1 MANNCII
8 NVDRNTGKI
17 VSVNTLDN
25 KPSKL
30 FEAAVG
36 IPFAE
41 TASEMAKIVDNA
53 YTDEIKSMYEGSSK
67 YKYDTG
73 EPMLFTKDSK
83 GKVYSTFEEAI
94 KRGDTSV
101 FSVGFLNPNTD
112 EFIKIKSYRTD
123 DTELGKHLTN
133 LIKEAILSPNRVF
146 ENGNAYYKGEGQYP
160 ETRKASA
167 VLVNF
172 NTMLDSPMTSVEMLN
187 DGDGTLDIKIP
198 SGMSFAISGT
208 DVKVV
213 RLKDSPKDL
222 KDYDNFVDLSA
233 AHAIYKNGLRP
244 VVNSA
249 NKNVKKEDEALVS
262 ALRNFLK
269 DMGFEESVL
278 SKYFEKHGIKYGKI
292 PSVSALADMAEKI
305 VAIADGQ
312 DYTDDLTEE
321 VAHIAL
327 EALAEKNS
335 LVEILASIHLTDE
348 YKENYETYRE
358 LYSKLPQY
366 QNEADLQDAIR
377 MEVAGKVLAKAI
389 RAKFNTQEVVPEEAS
404 IFDKL
409 RQLWDRFVAFFR
421 SQSKPYQSSELIRLN
436 QRIADSII
444 NQNLGLFNQNFYS
457 DRIFYSAATKGS
469 KKIEDELKG
478 VRSTLDNI
486 FNNILKTN
494 TPNKAELDKIVDNM
508 TEHNIISSINEIN
521 ATAQM
526 LLNQIKENV
535 DSALQKGELIP
546 VQDINLF
553 TAVKENIIPT
563 IENLRKKIDPKVFNI
578 GDTKVS
584 NARNSLIESIDDT
597 TKIVSRLNP
606 SVVEDFSKQVDTIV
620 DDVLSDTALTDKQKE
635 ELREI
640 TANGLK
646 DVSFWAKNLGLA
658 SQSNNMYIQLIH
670 QKVAQML
677 SDTNVE
683 VKVKGDEIIRR
694 IFKKGLNKYA
704 KNIIKR
710 ISGRGTAYFLSPVN
724 QALFDEDILNLKAT
738 TISQVTGK
746 DIAKIKDSLS
756 KGATTSSL
764 FENEAQAVEFTKK
777 FREGK
782 KLITEQVRKPE
793 YYAEREARFAKADVS
808 EATKETLASISSD
821 RAALYGRIR
830 RSDGT
835 INRQDLTKSEK
846 LVEISI
852 QKRHK
857 MYKSVYDQTGQ
868 IKEGIR
874 LVKKSD
880 LSPAELQEVTRGKF
894 TIPSEYDGYI
904 VTTLPGVKK
913 EDLDD
918 SSRTTLDMNMLSLLY
933 LSEISGK
940 ERSRNASSKFIQQ
953 IEVLEDT
960 NQDAFDWLRANASM
974 TLSQEFY
981 DSIGQ
986 GNKYVDKVQEYI
998 DSITDADEKQIK
1010 QNLLDEYKETQ
1021 TTKLNLLKQ
1030 NRSQRNPLE
1039 IEAQHMPA
1047 LTKKAIID
1055 LESNL
1060 YDIRIDIGLE
1070 LEEDEDTIVKED
1082 NFDKTVNEAFKK
1094 DLIESGMSEYDFALS
1109 HMTGNNKSKV
1119 QTFKQSV
1126 EKLLKGR
1133 TTKIRGSFSDFI
1145 SKSNIDPQLLADMN
1159 STDRAVKREAIDL
1172 IVKQLSTEF
1181 AKENLASYYTRFE
1194 PKGYSEMISK
1204 FESGEFKTSDLFN
1217 DLEGLKAKSDVIKYL
1232 EITPDYSWLEDID
1245 NQESV
1250 NKNYMQDGLS
1260 TQPKLS
1266 KYVDQEFFDKYG
1278 IDMKKWLENPTMDL
1292 NKLTATRNT
1301 EEFEMLRE
1309 SVNLNK
1315 DTIKNYGNSRDVSA
1329 FQRPQISKS
1338 LLEDVITFDY
1348 KDTIR
1353 NIIKT
1358 RVDDKDY
1365 GEVLGGIAS
1374 SDLGV
1379 RVVPK
1384 YFQNKLEDLN
1394 NLTEN
1399 TVEAILLNYKQSVL
1413 YKNRTQAEKSFK
1425 AFEWAITNQKFKE
1438 NGKLGSKF
1446 QKTVPGQTSEYL
1458 KMAKEYIDH
1467 HLYGVKQT
1475 RNMHFSIFGK
1485 EVDLTRLISQMQGFV
1500 RFSNLGFNFYVDA
1513 VSATTGVLNNFSDRI
1528 ADDYFHKSSINR
1540 AMKQSIG
1547 MMGNY
1552 LTESGGINKKS
1563 ALNHLTEYFSLQDF
1577 DSKIKNS
1584 SYSRATRF
1592 LTNSAYKTSKLAN
1605 VPVGPRTLLA
1615 ILNDYRYIDGNF
1627 VNWETFL
1634 ARRKQENSKYTTK
1647 QLEAEW
1653 VKYEKDSL
1661 FDNIEITEKGIK
1673 YNSKFL
1679 SKFEAEGQA
1688 KEAFK
1693 KLTQK
1698 VSVKAK
1704 TLAQLND
1711 GTLNELDQVAAQR
1724 DVLTNVFMMHSG
1736 WLPILLTRRF
1746 KGKQFNISTGRIE
1759 EGHFVT
1765 LFDILYKSVVAK
1777 RRGESVKEL
1786 ILNLE
1791 PYQRK
1796 NLKRFIGE
1804 SLIWSA
1810 ILMLGSAILGA
1821 DDDDD
1826 SYIEDLFQY
1835 IYIRTAS
1842 EFSTQQLPGI
1852 PSALIDK
1859 LKNPIVPMR
1868 TIEML
1873 EPISFLS
1880 KTYDDIVTFGDG
1892 NGSEIYKALKKN
1904 TILKRYDQYNDVQS
1918 QLDSYRYFN
1927 DKTLFNLGSVGKPKE

>member
-1 MANNCII
+1 MANNCLI
-8 NVDRNTGKI
+8 NIDRNTGKLI
-17 VSVNTLDN
+17 SVTT
-25 KPSKL
+25 PTGQSSKL
-30 FEAAVG
+30 FEESAN
-36 IPFAE
+36 IPFTG
-41 TASEMAKIVDNA
+41 TANEVAKIIDNA
-53 YTDEIKSMYEGSSK
+53 YTDEIKSMYEGTNK
-67 YKYDTG
+67 YKYETG
-73 EPMLFTKDSK
+73 EPKVFTKDSK
-83 GKVYSTFEEAI
+83 GKVYENFEEAAI
-94 KRGDTSV
+94 KGNIDS
-101 FSVGFLNPNTD
+101 FSIGFLNPSTD
-112 EFIKIKSYRTD
+112 EFISIKSFRTD
-123 DTELGKHLTN
+123 NNDSAKFLKGLVKEGLLSTKRVLKDGKL
-133 LIKEAILSPNRVF
+133 L
-146 ENGNAYYKGEGQYP
+146 YQGEGQYP
-160 ETRKASA
+160 ESQKASA
-167 VLVNF
+167 VGIQF
-172 NTMLDSPMTSVEMLN
+172 SAKFDHPMANIEVF
-187 DGDGTLDIKIP
+187 DDGTLDIVLPTGLTFAYSQEDTRIVRIEDNP
-198 SGMSFAISGT
+198 SNLSE
-208 DVKVV
+208 
-213 RLKDSPKDL
+213 
-222 KDYDNFVDLSA
+222 YDNFIELSA
-233 AHAIYKNGLRP
+233 AHAISKNGLRP
-244 VVNSA
+244 VTKSA
-249 NKNVKKEDEALVS
+249 KQNVKKEDEALVS

-278 SKYFEKHGIKYGKI
+278 SKYFEKHAIKYGNV
-292 PSVSALADMAEKI
+292 PSVTALADMAEKI
-305 VAIADGQ
+305 VAIADGEN
-312 DYTDDLTEE
+312 YTDDLTEE

-335 LVEILASIHLTDE
+335 LVEILANIHLTEE
-348 YKENYETYRE
+348 YKENYETYKTAF
-358 LYSKLPQY
+358 SKLPQY

-377 MEVAGKVLAKAI
+377 MEVAGKILAKAI
-389 RAKFNTQEVVPEEAS
+389 RAKFNTQEVVSEEAS

-409 RQLWDRFVAFFR
+409 RNLWNRFTAFIQ
-421 SQSKPYQSSELIRLN
+421 SQFKPYHASELIRLN

-444 NQNLGLFNQNFYS
+444 NQNLGLFNKNFYS
-457 DRIFYSAATKGS
+457 DRIFYSAATKNS
-469 KKIEDELKG
+469 KKIENDLKAVRG
-478 VRSTLDNI
+478 VLDNI

-494 TPNKAELDKIVDNM
+494 TPNKAELDKIVDDM

-521 ATAQM
+521 GTAQM
-526 LLNQIKENV
+526 LLNQINESVN
-535 DSALQKGELIP
+535 SALQKGELIP

-563 IENLRKKIDPKVFNI
+563 LENLRKKIDPKTFSI
-578 GDTKVS
+578 GNVKVS
-584 NARNSLIESIDDT
+584 NSRNNLIKSIGETVDL
-597 TKIVSRLNP
+597 VSKLNP
-606 SVVEDFSKQVDTIV
+606 SVVEDFSKQVDAIV
-620 DDVLSDTALTDKQKE
+620 EDVLSNTALTDKQKQ
-635 ELREI
+635 ELRET

-670 QKVAQML
+670 QRVAQMI

-694 IFKKGLNKYA
+694 IFSKGLNKFA
-704 KNIIKR
+704 KSIIKR
-710 ISGRGTAYFLSPVN
+710 IGGKGTAYFLSPVN
-724 QALFDEDILNLKAT
+724 QALFDADILNLKAT
-738 TISQVTGK
+738 IVSQITGK
-746 DIAKIKDSLS
+746 DQAEIKEKIK
-756 KGATTSSL
+756 KGATTASL
-764 FENEAQAVEFTKK
+764 LENENQISEFTKK

-782 KLITEQVRKPE
+782 KLLTEQIRKPE
-793 YYAEREARFAKADVS
+793 YYTEREARFAKADVS
-808 EATKETLASISSD
+808 EVTKETLASISSD

-830 RSDGT
+830 RADGT
-835 INRQDLTKSEK
+835 INRQDLTNSEK
-846 LVEISI
+846 LVEVSI

-868 IKEGIR
+868 IKEGLR

-880 LSPAELQEVTRGKF
+880 LSAAELQEVTKGKF
-894 TIPSEYDGYI
+894 AIPSEYDGYI

-918 SSRTTLDMNMLSLLY
+918 SARVTLDMNTLSLLY

-940 ERSRNASSKFIQQ
+940 ERSRNASQKFIQQ

-960 NQDAFDWLRANASM
+960 KQDAFDWLRANASL

-986 GNKYVDKVQEYI
+986 GNKYVDKVQKYI
-998 DSITDADEKQIK
+998 DSLTDLDEKKIK

-1039 IEAQHMPA
+1039 IEAQHMDA
-1047 LTKKAIID
+1047 LTKKAI
-1055 LESNL
+1055 LELEKNL
-1060 YDIRIDIGLE
+1060 YDIRSDIALE
-1070 LEEDEDTIVKED
+1070 LEEDEETIVEED
-1082 NFDKTVNEAFKK
+1082 NFEKTVNEAFKK
-1094 DLIESGMSEYDFALS
+1094 DVIESGMSEYDFAIK
-1109 HMTGNNKSKV
+1109 HMTSDNKSKV
-1119 QTFKQSV
+1119 EAFRQSV

-1133 TTKIRGSFSDFI
+1133 TTKIRGSFADFI
-1145 SKSNIDPQLLADMN
+1145 SNSKIDPQLIADMN
-1159 STDRAVKREAIDL
+1159 STDRAIKREAIDS
-1172 IVKQLSTEF
+1172 IVKQLSAEF
-1181 AKENLASYYTRFE
+1181 AKQNLASYYTRFE

-1204 FESGEFKTSDLFN
+1204 FESGEFKTSDLFK
-1217 DLEGLKAKSDVIKYL
+1217 DLEGLKAKNPVIKYL
-1232 EITPDYSWLEDID
+1232 EVTPDYSWLEDID
-1245 NQESV
+1245 SQDTA
-1250 NKNYMQDGLS
+1250 NKNYMQGGLS
-1260 TQPKLS
+1260 TQPKIS
-1266 KYVDQEFFDKYG
+1266 KYVDKEFFERYG
-1278 IDMKKWLENPTMDL
+1278 IDMKQWLEKPTMDL
-1292 NKLTATRNT
+1292 DKLTATKNV

-1315 DTIKNYGNSRDVSA
+1315 ETIKNYGNSRDVSP

-1338 LLEDVITFDY
+1338 VLEDLVTFDY

-1353 NIIKT
+1353 NIIRT
-1358 RVDDKDY
+1358 RVDDKDF
-1365 GEVLGGIAS
+1365 GEIIDGIAS

-1399 TVEAILLNYKQSVL
+1399 TTEAILLNFKQSVL

-1425 AFEWAITNQKFKE
+1425 AFEWAIANQTFRE
-1438 NGKLGSKF
+1438 NGKLGTKH
-1446 QKTVPGQTSEYL
+1446 QKQVPGATSEYL

-1485 EVDLTRLISQMQGFV
+1485 EVDLTRTISKMQAFV
-1500 RFSNLGFNFYVDA
+1500 RFSNLGYNFYVDA
-1513 VSATTGVLNNFSDRI
+1513 VSATTGVLNNASDRI
-1528 ADDYFHKSSINR
+1528 AGDYFHKSSINR
-1540 AMKQSIG
+1540 AMKQSIA

-1584 SYSRATRF
+1584 SYNRAVRF

-1615 ILNDYRYIDGNF
+1615 ILNDYRYVDGNF

-1634 ARRKQENSKYTTK
+1634 ARRKQENSSYTTK
-1647 QLEAEW
+1647 QLESEW
-1653 VKYEKDSL
+1653 IKYEKDSL
-1661 FDNIEITEKGIK
+1661 FDNIEISEKGIS
-1673 YNSKFL
+1673 YNSKFEE
-1679 SKFEAEGQA
+1679 KFEQGKA

-1693 KLTQK
+1693 KLTQR
-1698 VSVKAK
+1698 VSLKAK

-1746 KGKQFNISTGRIE
+1746 KGKQFNISTGRME

-1765 LFDILYKSVVAK
+1765 LFNVLYNSIITK
-1777 RRGESVKEL
+1777 RKGESVKEYL
-1786 ILNLE
+1786 KTLE
-1791 PYQRK
+1791 PYQMK
-1796 NLKRFIGE
+1796 NLKRFSGE
-1804 SLIWSA
+1804 MVLWTA

-1868 TIEML
+1868 TLEML
-1873 EPISFLS
+1873 EPISLAG
-1880 KTYDDIVTFGDG
+1880 KLVDDAANFGDG
-1892 NGSEIYKALKKN
+1892 QGSKLWEDLKKN
-1904 TILKRYDQYNDVQS
+1904 TILKRYDQYDDVQK

-1927 DKTLFNLGSVGKPKE
+1927 DKTLFNLGSVGKPKD